1 MLDWIPEPL
10 IFALAI
16 LDTGLLLFVLVY
28 FVITLSDLEC
38 DYLNAQQCCSRLNT
52 VRSLI
57 RIDNLLI
64 FTSFVYIFQWVYP
77 KVISHTLLLVLLLLH
92 GQWLLTLANIPMS
105 AWLIY
110 EIYSTPKGNMGV
122 YDPTEIHNRGQLKR
136 HMRDCMIYLGYY
148 LLFFFIYL
156 YCLIVSLLKGDPI
169 NRAEDDN
176 VEF

>member
-52 VRSLI
+52 
-57 RIDNLLI
+57 
-64 FTSFVYIFQWVYP
+64 WVYP